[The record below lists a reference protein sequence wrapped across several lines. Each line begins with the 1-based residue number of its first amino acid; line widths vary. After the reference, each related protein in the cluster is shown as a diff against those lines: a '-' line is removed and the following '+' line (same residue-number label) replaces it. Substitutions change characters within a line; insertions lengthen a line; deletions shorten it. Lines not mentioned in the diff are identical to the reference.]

1 MNRAAKLTVWF
12 TCGVALIAAATGWWT
27 ARTYRA
33 SLQQTVVAS
42 AERNADL
49 IQRSARRAMLTN
61 SREDLDFLV
70 RTLGGQSDAGR
81 VRIGDPQ
88 GRIAF
93 SSNPAEIGSRVSPSG
108 ERGRFFRAG
117 QIPAVAV
124 TRPIRNEAECW
135 NAACHAHPA
144 SQQVLGVLDVQMPLD
159 RVEASTASFERK
171 SVALGALGVLLIA
184 ALALPMIRI
193 QLALARK
200 ESDRWTRVLEKR
212 VEEKAAEL
220 DRAYSQAS
228 SVEKM
233 ASLGKLSAALAHE
246 INNPLAGIRT
256 YAHWLSRTLPPAAAE
271 DGRAPEW
278 RKALDVIEQESKRCG
293 DLVRNLLTFARQTPL
308 QMAPADLGEIM
319 ERCLLLVRH
328 QAAMQ
333 NVEVQWT
340 APREALPVVC
350 DAAQIQQALLAIL
363 MNGIEV
369 MPRGGVLR
377 IGVDRRA
384 AELRILIADNGPGV
398 LEGALPHLFEP
409 FFTTKQ
415 EGKGT
420 GLGLSLA
427 HGIVTRHGGRIE
439 VDPGPGRGAEFTLV
453 LPMGG
458 VETCH
463 SRREEMSSLL
473 TTKL

>member
-1 MNRAAKLTVWF
+1 
-12 TCGVALIAAATGWWT
+12 
-27 ARTYRA
+27 
-33 SLQQTVVAS
+33 
-42 AERNADL
+42 
-49 IQRSARRAMLTN
+49 
-61 SREDLDFLV
+61 
-70 RTLGGQSDAGR
+70 
-81 VRIGDPQ
+81 
-88 GRIAF
+88 
-93 SSNPAEIGSRVSPSG
+93 
-108 ERGRFFRAG
+108 
-117 QIPAVAV
+117 
-124 TRPIRNEAECW
+124 
-135 NAACHAHPA
+135 
-144 SQQVLGVLDVQMPLD
+144 
-159 RVEASTASFERK
+159 
-171 SVALGALGVLLIA
+171 
-184 ALALPMIRI
+184 MIRI